1 MLRQRPLATS
11 KEVNI
16 LSLDD
21 EHIAALIEKS
31 PFYTENTIPKD
42 AYGTAEDIKT
52 VAVGAVVIAKDD
64 VSEADVYNFMYG
76 VFENVDTITE
86 AHAKGAEL
94 DLEFAASVTSVPY
107 HAGAAKYFEEKG
119 ITVPTK

>member
-1 MLRQRPLATS
+1 M
-11 KEVNI
+11 
-16 LSLDD
+16 
-21 EHIAALIEKS
+21 
-31 PFYTENTIPKD
+31 TI
-42 AYGTAEDIKT
+42 
-52 VAVGAVVIAKDD
+52 IAKDD

>member
-1 MLRQRPLATS
+1 
-11 KEVNI
+11 
-16 LSLDD
+16 
-21 EHIAALIEKS
+21 
-31 PFYTENTIPKD
+31 
-42 AYGTAEDIKT
+42 
-52 VAVGAVVIAKDD
+52 
-64 VSEADVYNFMYG
+64 MYG